1 MKALTPELFPPVKIK
16 NEVLVDKDGDPVKY
30 FEGSNYRVINHQH
43 ECFPMPVNEDGT
55 IRLPTPEEMEQM
67 RAARQAIQDLSPI
80 SGGAADREN
89 D

>member
-1 MKALTPELFPPVKIK
+1 MKSLTPELFPPVKIK
-16 NEVLVDKDGDPVKY
+16 NEVLVNKDGDPVKY
-30 FEGSNYRVINHQH
+30 FEGSNYRVINHKH

-67 RAARQAIQDLSPI
+67 RAAGQAIQDLSPI
-80 SGGAADREN
+80 FGGAADREN